1 MILVWL
7 FKGDVIMG
15 WLRTARDNFL
25 ATYFA
30 VREFLNGPYVT
41 QIWNA
46 FMYLLYLQE
55 LGPINSEEVEPL
67 SVTSAQTNSE
77 NEKFKHAVQK
87 IYLLI
92 LLLIAFTALERTR
105 FGHKL
110 VEENPIVMRLLLVF
124 TVTTFL
130 ILILTSLFQYPP
142 VSLLKYVILMVI
154 ACVICFWFTLQISP
168 ITSLLVLVIWIVG
181 LSTMIFTQEHTTI
194 YVGGGGNKVF
204 KFVSNIM
211 FTLPIFFVT
220 TEILGIFE
228 EKPFFTMSFVLVSVV
243 VSTFLI
249 IIIPYILKKS
259 PVCDLLETI
268 VLMVMTCVLCVLLV
282 LLIST
287 VTAVLVFIVWMAG
300 IMIVV
305 VKMWDDLVQQMKA
318 IKNVVD
324 NEFN

>member
-1 MILVWL
+1 M
-7 FKGDVIMG
+7 
-15 WLRTARDNFL
+15 
-25 ATYFA
+25 
-30 VREFLNGPYVT
+30 
-41 QIWNA
+41 
-46 FMYLLYLQE
+46 
-55 LGPINSEEVEPL
+55 
-67 SVTSAQTNSE
+67 
-77 NEKFKHAVQK
+77 
-87 IYLLI
+87 
-92 LLLIAFTALERTR
+92 
-105 FGHKL
+105 
-110 VEENPIVMRLLLVF
+110 EENPIVMRLMLLVF

-130 ILILTSLFQYPP
+130 ILILT
-142 VSLLKYVILMVI
+142 SLLKYVILMVI